1 MIFGFLLV
9 GKQRFSR
16 DREIAESGVHLTPR
30 SSVGARSTL
39 KRHMCYNVLHGRI
52 KKRGNS

>member
-16 DREIAESGVHLTPR
+16 DREIAESGVHLTHDRR
-30 SSVGARSTL
+30 SEPDPL
-39 KRHMCYNVLHGRI
+39 
-52 KKRGNS
+52 